1 MTRYLLLPLLWA
13 IFLLPN
19 VGSACAV
26 CFGAP
31 DSQIA
36 KGVSWSVLALL
47 GIVMIVLGGF
57 VAFFIY
63 IAKRAR
69 QMPLLPNSPVTAK
82 Q

>member
-1 MTRYLLLPLLWA
+1 MIRTLFIALLWA

-47 GIVMIVLGGF
+47 GIVMLVLGGF

-63 IAKRAR
+63 IARRAR
-69 QMPLLPNSPVTAK
+69 QTPLLPNVPLTVK